1 AVAESA
7 LKLCEAANSVI
18 ALVEGN
24 GIRFVAAYGTT
35 ASAVGETVPLDRGLV
50 IGRAI
55 VDGTPIHIE
64 DLAAEP
70 ESEYPLGHAM
80 QRRIGHHT
88 TLAVPLI
95 REGEAIG
102 AIALW
107 RMEGRPFSQKEIA
120 LIQTFAQQAAIAID
134 NVRLF
139 NQTKEALDQQ
149 TATSEVLKTISRT
162 AFELQPVLET
172 LIENA
177 TTLCKSDKGGI
188 YLRRGEVYELAA
200 AYGAQGEEVEFMR
213 KHPVVPGQ
221 GSVVAMVAETGQ
233 VVHVAD
239 AQNDPSYTWHEAQQR
254 FGFRSIFGVPMVRE
268 GETVGAFVMWRKE
281 VRPFS
286 QREREL
292 VATFA
297 DQAVIAIQSVRLL
310 SETKEPLAQQRASGE
325 LLSAISSSIAD
336 TAPVFEKIVQSCER
350 LFAGKVAVID
360 LLGNDG
366 LVHLGPYH
374 GPNAEPGKKLFPH
387 ASDESTATGTV
398 I

>member
-1 AVAESA
+1 EAPSDRVALDRTSISGRAVTD
-7 LKLCEAANSVI
+7 
-18 ALVEGN
+18 
-24 GIRFVAAYGTT
+24 R
-35 ASAVGETVPLDRGLV
+35 ETVHFADIVPLLDSEFPSA
-50 IGRAI
+50 RANMLRFKCRA
-55 VDGTPIHIE
+55 V
-64 DLAAEP
+64 
-70 ESEYPLGHAM
+70 
-80 QRRIGHHT
+80 
-88 TLAVPLI
+88 LAVPLM
-95 REGEAIG
+95 REGGAYG
-102 AIALW
+102 AIVLARHDPGLF
-107 RMEGRPFSQKEIA
+107 PPDQVA
-120 LIQTFAQQAAIAID
+120 LIETFGRQAAIAID

-139 NQTKEALDQQ
+139 NQTREALDQQ

-200 AYGAQGEEVEFMR
+200 AYGAQGAQIEFMR

-254 FGFRSIFGVPMVRE
+254 FGFRSLFGVPMVRE

-297 DQAVIAIQSVRLL
+297 DQAVIAIQNVRLL
-310 SETKEPLAQQRASGE
+310 SETREALDQQRASGE
-325 LLSAISSSIAD
+325 VLSAISSSIAD
-336 TAPVFEKIVQSCER
+336 TGPVFEKILDSCER
-350 LFAGKVAVID
+350 FFAGPFGQTNRI
-360 LLGNDG
+360 GNDG